1 MKKIRSV
8 LVANRGEIAIRVFRA
23 CNELGIRTVAIYS
36 KEDSL
41 SLHRFRADESYLVGE
56 GKKPVDAYLDIE
68 DIIRIAHEHD
78 VDAIHPG
85 YGFLSENA
93 DLAKRCEEEG
103 IIFIGPKVEHL
114 IMFGDKINARI
125 QAKKAGIQYIP
136 GSDGPVMN
144 YAEVEKFAKQ
154 VGFPIMLKA
163 VNGGGGRG
171 MRMVDRVADLR
182 DAYDRAKSEAK
193 LAFGSDEIYLEKC
206 IVNPKHVEVQIMG
219 DEHGNVIHLFE
230 RDCSIQ
236 RRHQKVVET
245 APASALPVELRQ
257 TICNA
262 ALKLMKNVHYVNA
275 GTVEFLVTPDGE
287 FYFIEVNPRV
297 QVEHTVTEMIT
308 GIDIVQT
315 QIKVAEGYAL
325 DSDEIGI
332 KSQDDVRC
340 LGDAIQCRITTE
352 DPMNNFMPDSGKIMV
367 YRSGGGFG
375 VRLDSGNAYTG
386 AIITP
391 YYDSLLVKTTTYG
404 LTHKEAAQKMLRVL
418 KEFRIRGVKTN
429 IGFLINVLK
438 SPEFIAGTYNVNFID
453 DHPELFNLPVV
464 QDRGT
469 KLLKYIGDTTING
482 YADAGHQ
489 DKPAFEALEL
499 PTPVEGAYPDG
510 TKQKFDAMGPEKF
523 SQWIKEQ
530 QKVFFTDTTM
540 RDAHQSLFATRV
552 RSIDMLRV
560 LETAS
565 KKLPNLFSYECW
577 GGATFDVAY
586 RFLHEDPW
594 VRLRQ
599 MRKKAPNILLQML
612 VRGANAVGYTSY
624 PDNVVKNFIDLSAKN
639 GIDVFRVFDSLNSL
653 DNMYGTIQAVRENNK
668 LAEVALCY
676 TGDILDPSRDKY
688 DLKYYV
694 NMAKELQNAGANIIA
709 IKDMAGLL
717 KPEAAYR
724 LVSALKDAVDLPI
737 HLHTHDGSGNAICTY
752 NRAIDAGVDIVDV
765 AYSAFAGGT
774 SQPSMSTLYYALS
787 GKDRQPD
794 LDVDA
799 MEELSRYW
807 ATVRPYYKGVDK
819 ADAYPNT
826 EVYQH
831 EMPGGQ
837 FSNLRQQAK
846 AVGLGDR
853 WNEIKKMYHT
863 VSMMFGDII
872 KVTPSSKVV
881 GDMALFMVQNNL
893 TEQDVYDKGD
903 VLDFPQSVVEF
914 FEGRIG
920 IPYQGFPEKLQKIVL
935 KGKKPLTER
944 PGKSL
949 APVDFEAIRQKL
961 TDAGYKHEDEDINA
975 YCQYPKVFKDFN
987 ETVKK
992 YGDVSVLDTPTFFF
1006 GMKKNEEVHVEIE
1019 EGKDLIITLINISD
1033 PDDSGV
1039 RTITFMF
1046 NGAEREIQVQD
1057 KSVDMK
1063 NVTRRKA
1070 DPDKVGDI
1078 GATLSGSVVKVLVTK
1093 GQKVKKG
1100 EPLVV
1105 TEAMKMETTITSPID
1120 GTVGEI
1126 YATKGQAIISGDCLL
1141 EVLE

>member
-171 MRMVDRVADLR
+171 MRMVDRMADLR

-230 RDCSIQ
+230 RDCSIP

-257 TICNA
+257 KICNA

-586 RFLHEDPW
+586 RFLYEDPW

-1063 NVTRRKA
+1063 TVTRRKA
-1070 DPDKVGDI
+1070 DPDKAGDI